1 MFISKQKIFITFI
14 IEQNPVNY
22 IINDIVSYSYWG
34 PYIHHVSIEKKI
46 EFIFQNLIRQK
57 YCSFQINDEAL
68 LVKPSFYHLM
78 LDFNYS
84 SIIDIV

>member
-1 MFISKQKIFITFI
+1 MIQIISKHLKYTKTFKL
-14 IEQNPVNY
+14 
-22 IINDIVSYSYWG
+22 
-34 PYIHHVSIEKKI
+34 HHVSIEKKI

-84 SIIDIV
+84 SISK